1 MVMFGIVITIV
12 GCMIRFVVAN
22 QRKIM
27 AYQTQQAMPIV
38 KEGFEEMSPTLGK
51 AAKEIAKGVKEGV
64 ADGETMFCKHCGAL
78 IDADSKFCNKC
89 GKEQ

>member
-1 MVMFGIVITIV
+1 
-12 GCMIRFVVAN
+12 MIRFGVAN

-27 AYQTQQAMPIV
+27 AYQTQQAIPIA
-38 KEGFEEMSPTLGK
+38 KEGIEKMAPTLGT
-51 AAKEIAKGVKEGV
+51 AAKEIAKGVKEGM
-64 ADGETMFCKHCGAL
+64 ANDETMFCKHCGAI